1 MKASEV
7 KLTRTVIN
15 AAEPRERRYSLWD
28 SELKGFGV
36 RIGAGGVKTFVA
48 KYLAEGGGRRA
59 PQRFY
64 SIGRVGALTVE
75 QARRRAKEII
85 GAAANGQDP
94 ALDRNGKRQE
104 RTVTEL
110 IDLYEKEGCYIQR
123 GKRQGEP
130 MKPLTKK
137 YTMARLRHHVVPLLG
152 RKRITEISAAEIERF
167 FRDVEN
173 GKTVKNEKTGPRT
186 RIIVKGGSGAARKVF
201 RDFSAVLSFAKR
213 FGIIDSNPCEK
224 AVVKKTDNA
233 RTRFLSLDEL
243 RRFGSA
249 CDALEKEGVN
259 PKALNIARLWALTGC
274 RRQEIV
280 ELKWNEV
287 DFDSGLITLDDTKT
301 GRSTRPLPLAAM
313 ALLRSIERV
322 DGTDYIFPADTGGSF
337 FQGTKSIWQ
346 KIIKR
351 ADLPGVTPHTLR
363 HTVGAIAT
371 SNGEA
376 LALTGAILGHANL
389 RSTMIYAHVDRDPS
403 VKAANRVSDRISSAL
418 TGKETQQK
426 QPNTQPEQSANG
438 LLPEDEWEML
448 LDLVEVV
455 PETPGRLSAKDN
467 GALMRLSRHGFAEK
481 AQDMGDELA
490 WWRITALGQAVL
502 QRAGMRQDA
511 ADC

>member
-7 KLTRTVIN
+7 KLTKTVID
-15 AAEPRERRYSLWD
+15 AAEPREQRYSLWD

-36 RIGAGGVKTFVA
+36 RIGVGGVKTFVA

-104 RTVTEL
+104 RTVAEL
-110 IDLYEKEGCYIQR
+110 IDLYESEGCYIQR

-152 RKRITEISAAEIERF
+152 RKRVTEIGAAEIERF

-213 FGIIDSNPCEK
+213 FSLIESNPCEK

-243 RRFGSA
+243 RRFGAA
-249 CDALEKEGVN
+249 CDALEKEGAN

-280 ELKWNEV
+280 ELKWAEV

-301 GRSTRPLPLAAM
+301 GQSTRPLPIAAI
-313 ALLRSIERV
+313 ALLRNLERV
-322 DGTDYIFPADTGGSF
+322 DGTDYVFPADTGESF
-337 FQGTKSIWQ
+337 FQC
-346 KIIKR
+346 
-351 ADLPGVTPHTLR
+351 A
-363 HTVGAIAT
+363 AT
-371 SNGEA
+371 
-376 LALTGAILGHANL
+376 T
-389 RSTMIYAHVDRDPS
+389 TM
-403 VKAANRVSDRISSAL
+403 
-418 TGKETQQK
+418 
-426 QPNTQPEQSANG
+426 
-438 LLPEDEWEML
+438 
-448 LDLVEVV
+448 
-455 PETPGRLSAKDN
+455 
-467 GALMRLSRHGFAEK
+467 
-481 AQDMGDELA
+481 
-490 WWRITALGQAVL
+490 
-502 QRAGMRQDA
+502 AG
-511 ADC
+511 